1 MTGLVWLIVFIVS
14 VVLSGVFSGFEI
26 SYVSMGRSSFGLW
39 FRGRM
44 KRFFVRNPE
53 RVMTAC
59 LVGNNVVNVASA
71 VSLTNYFI
79 LVLGSIE
86 QAVAL
91 GGLICTVGV
100 LIFGEILPK
109 VISRAYAHPMARIFA
124 PLIYGF
130 YRVTTSVVRF
140 LEFFV
145 RRVLLRRLKPV
156 FRGKEEVE
164 LLILREHTEGL
175 VSEEET
181 QTLISALHLS
191 DRQAGEMMTPAKDV
205 LFLSADLAPDVFI
218 QETKA
223 TDRYRIPV
231 YRGDLDN
238 ILGMVH
244 VKDLI
249 FCLRMEAPVSKQIRP
264 VAYLFKDWPLSK
276 VLREMKE
283 RGTST
288 GIVTDE
294 HGVTVGVLTLEDIA
308 RTVIG

>member
-1 MTGLVWLIVFIVS
+1 MTGLAWLIVFIVS
-14 VVLSGVFSGFEI
+14 VLLSGVFSGFEI
-26 SYVSMGRSSFGLW
+26 SYVSIGRPSFGLW

-44 KRFFVRNPE
+44 RRFFVRNPE

-59 LVGNNVVNVASA
+59 LVGNNIVHVASA

-79 LVLGSIE
+79 FVLGSIE

-91 GGLICTVGV
+91 GGLICTIGV

-109 VISRAYAHPMARIFA
+109 VISRAYAHAMARTFA

-130 YRVTTSVVRF
+130 YRAIASVVRA

-145 RRVLLRRLKPV
+145 RRILLRKLKPV

-164 LLILREHTEGL
+164 LLILREHTEGM
-175 VSEEET
+175 VSEAET
-181 QTLISALHLS
+181 RTLISALHLS
-191 DRQAGEMMTPAKDV
+191 ERRAEELMTGAENV
-205 LFLSADLAPDVFI
+205 LFLSADLSTEDFI
-218 QETKA
+218 RETRA

-231 YRGDLDN
+231 YRGNLDN

-249 FCLRMEAPVSKQIRP
+249 FSLRTEAPVVKLIRP
-264 VAYLFKDWPLSK
+264 VAYLNSDWLLAE
-276 VLREMKE
+276 VLKEMKE

-288 GIVTDE
+288 GIVRDE
-294 HGVTVGVLTLEDIA
+294 RGATVGVLTLEDIA